1 MDVKIIPGKLRGR
14 ITAMP
19 SKSHA
24 HRVLIAQKLAQLQGK
39 GCKDPLFIP
48 EFSRDITATKNC
60 LAQLDSCAG
69 ADYYARTGDDLDS
82 EEHAGVRTA
91 VSQTAI
97 GAGLRETAT
106 AQNAGNPVSRRNTT
120 DSATA
125 AEPGTCSGTGIR
137 KAAADSAVTTG
148 RDIPLLDCGESGST
162 LRFMLPV
169 AMAVTDKAIFAG
181 SGKLPQRPISP
192 LKEEM
197 ENHGCVFTMGA
208 GLTPDSSKGGT
219 ATDDRTAKD
228 KDNATDCIT
237 GGGTTEICTITGRL
251 QPGEYTLPGNI
262 SSQFITGLLFA
273 LPILDGD
280 SRLRLTTGLESAG
293 YVALSLDVLRDFGI
307 DIRIDSDENGF
318 IVYDIKGGQK
328 YTEPEGLSI
337 EGDWSN
343 AAFWLACGALGGDI
357 ICDGLRADSSQ
368 RDREILTVLQN
379 LGADVTTETGED
391 GLTTVICRAPGSDD
405 ISGADEA
412 ADETLLQ
419 HSSKDHT
426 DGIIP
431 RCGSGVSATGST
443 ACCTASAG
451 NGRHSDRNPSGDIST
466 DNMWDARQSRHVS
479 DVSAGEGTSE
489 VPSVPDAAPEDRSS
503 GVPASGSMA
512 RCDTAVLPDD
522 GRMQAAAGASGEGS
536 ITRDSASD
544 STDAASDDPG
554 TCRSS
559 NNSCDIMRATPE
571 RDCSSAHAPAGTGSG
586 LTAIHLDVTQI
597 PDLVPVLAAVMSAA
611 EGDSVITGAARLR
624 IKESDRLET
633 VRDFLSRLGA
643 GIECQDDGLSITG
656 SNGLAGGEVSS
667 HNDHRIAMAAAV
679 ASCVCRGPVI
689 IRGADAV
696 SKSYPDFF
704 SDFAGLGGRVSKI

>member
-24 HRVLIAQKLAQLQGK
+24 HRVLIAQKLAQLQGT

-60 LAQLDSCAG
+60 LAQLDSCSG
-69 ADYYARTGDDLDS
+69 ADHCTRAGDDLNA
-82 EEHAGVRTA
+82 EGVADR
-91 VSQTAI
+91 QTAASKTTD
-97 GAGLRETAT
+97 GAGSRQADD
-106 AQNAGNPVSRRNTT
+106 QAGRRNTT
-120 DSATA
+120 GSATA
-125 AEPGTCSGTGIR
+125 ADTCTD
-137 KAAADSAVTTG
+137 A
-148 RDIPLLDCGESGST
+148 PLLDCGESGST

-197 ENHGCVFTMGA
+197 ENHGCVFTMG
-208 GLTPDSSKGGT
+208 T
-219 ATDDRTAKD
+219 DRTADISKTGITTD
-228 KDNATDCIT
+228 IRSAADNSADSAN
-237 GGGTTEICTITGRL
+237 GGGATEICTITGRL

-280 SRLRLTTGLESAG
+280 SILRLTTKLESAG
-293 YVALSLDVLRDFGI
+293 YVDLSLDVLRDFGI
-307 DIRIDSDENGF
+307 DIRIDTDENGF
-318 IVYDIKGGQK
+318 ITYDIKGGQK

-357 ICDGLRADSSQ
+357 ICDGLKADSSQ
-368 RDREILTVLQN
+368 RDREVLTVLQN
-379 LGADVTTETGED
+379 LGASITTETGTD
-391 GLTTVICRAPGSDD
+391 GLTTVICRAHGSTGIGIHTNSGDSSDD
-405 ISGADEA
+405 
-412 ADETLLQ
+412 
-419 HSSKDHT
+419 HM
-426 DGIIP
+426 
-431 RCGSGVSATGST
+431 CATRWDSH
-443 ACCTASAG
+443 A
-451 NGRHSDRNPSGDIST
+451 SDR
-466 DNMWDARQSRHVS
+466 RS
-479 DVSAGEGTSE
+479 DECLS
-489 VPSVPDAAPEDRSS
+489 EDRSVVDSAPDHRSS
-503 GVPASGSMA
+503 GYQADDSSTDCGTGTHSTVNGAPAS
-512 RCDTAVLPDD
+512 TIP
-522 GRMQAAAGASGEGS
+522 QTPAA
-536 ITRDSASD
+536 
-544 STDAASDDPG
+544 DDPAQ
-554 TCRSS
+554 T
-559 NNSCDIMRATPE
+559 
-571 RDCSSAHAPAGTGSG
+571 AGRTGAG
-586 LTAIHLDVTQI
+586 LTAIDLDVTQI

-611 EGDSVITGAARLR
+611 DGRSVITGAERLR

-643 GIECQDDGLSITG
+643 DIQCLDDGLVIDGRTC
-656 SNGLAGGEVSS
+656 LEGGEVSS

-679 ASCVCRGPVI
+679 ASCICREPVI

-704 SDFAGLGGRVSKI
+704 SDFAGLGGTVSEI

>member
-24 HRVLIAQKLAQLQGK
+24 HRVLIAQKLAQLQGT

-69 ADYYARTGDDLDS
+69 ADYHARTGDDLNS
-82 EEHAGVRTA
+82 EELAGVRTA

-97 GAGLRETAT
+97 DAGLRETAT

-125 AEPGTCSGTGIR
+125 AEPGTCSGIGIR

-280 SRLRLTTGLESAG
+280 SRLRLTTKLESAG

-391 GLTTVICRAPGSDD
+391 GLTTVICRAPGSGD

-412 ADETLLQ
+412 ADGTLLQ

-426 DGIIP
+426 DGIIT
-431 RCGSGVSATGST
+431 RCGSGVSATGSM

-451 NGRHSDRNPSGDIST
+451 NGRHSDRNPSGDSSA
-466 DNMWDARQSRHVS
+466 DNMWDARQSRHAT

-643 GIECQDDGLSITG
+643 GIECLDDGLSITG
-656 SNGLAGGEVSS
+656 SNGLAGGEVFS

>member
-24 HRVLIAQKLAQLQGK
+24 HRVLIAQKLAQLQGT

-60 LAQLDSCAG
+60 LAQLDSCSG
-69 ADYYARTGDDLDS
+69 ADHCTRAGDDLNA
-82 EEHAGVRTA
+82 EGVADR
-91 VSQTAI
+91 QTAASKTTD
-97 GAGLRETAT
+97 GAGSRQADD
-106 AQNAGNPVSRRNTT
+106 QAGRRNTT
-120 DSATA
+120 GSATA
-125 AEPGTCSGTGIR
+125 ADTCTD
-137 KAAADSAVTTG
+137 A
-148 RDIPLLDCGESGST
+148 PLLDCGESGST

-197 ENHGCVFTMGA
+197 ENHGCVFTMG
-208 GLTPDSSKGGT
+208 T
-219 ATDDRTAKD
+219 DRTADISKTGITTD
-228 KDNATDCIT
+228 IRSAADNSADSAN
-237 GGGTTEICTITGRL
+237 GGGATEICTITGRL

-280 SRLRLTTGLESAG
+280 SILRLTTKLESAG
-293 YVALSLDVLRDFGI
+293 YVDLSLDVLRDFGI
-307 DIRIDSDENGF
+307 DIRIDTDENGF
-318 IVYDIKGGQK
+318 ITYDIKGGQK

-357 ICDGLRADSSQ
+357 ICDGLKADSSQ
-368 RDREILTVLQN
+368 RDREVLTVLQN
-379 LGADVTTETGED
+379 LGASITTETGTD
-391 GLTTVICRAPGSDD
+391 GLTTVICRAHGSTG
-405 ISGADEA
+405 IGGDEA
-412 ADETLLQ
+412 TE
-419 HSSKDHT
+419 
-426 DGIIP
+426 GIIP
-431 RCGSGVSATGST
+431 NRST
-443 ACCTASAG
+443 EGHSSG
-451 NGRHSDRNPSGDIST
+451 NGIHSVHTPSGHSSDDHMYAARRDSHASDRRIDECTSGDRT
-466 DNMWDARQSRHVS
+466 VS
-479 DVSAGEGTSE
+479 
-489 VPSVPDAAPEDRSS
+489 DAAPDHRSS
-503 GVPASGSMA
+503 GYQADDSSTDCGTGTHSTVNGAPAS
-512 RCDTAVLPDD
+512 TIP
-522 GRMQAAAGASGEGS
+522 QTPAA
-536 ITRDSASD
+536 
-544 STDAASDDPG
+544 DDPAQ
-554 TCRSS
+554 T
-559 NNSCDIMRATPE
+559 
-571 RDCSSAHAPAGTGSG
+571 AGRTGAG
-586 LTAIHLDVTQI
+586 LTAIDLDVTQI

-611 EGDSVITGAARLR
+611 KGNSVITGAERLR

-643 GIECQDDGLSITG
+643 DIECLDDGLSITG
-656 SNGLAGGEVSS
+656 MACLAGGEVSS

-679 ASCVCRGPVI
+679 ASCICREPVI

-704 SDFAGLGGRVSKI
+704 SDFAGLGGTVSEI

>member
-24 HRVLIAQKLAQLQGK
+24 HRVLIAQKLAQLQGT

-60 LAQLDSCAG
+60 LAQLDRCSG
-69 ADYYARTGDDLDS
+69 ADHCTRAGDDLNA
-82 EEHAGVRTA
+82 EGVADR
-91 VSQTAI
+91 QTAASKTTD
-97 GAGLRETAT
+97 GAGSRQADDP
-106 AQNAGNPVSRRNTT
+106 AGRRNTT
-120 DSATA
+120 DSTTA
-125 AEPGTCSGTGIR
+125 ADTAT
-137 KAAADSAVTTG
+137 DV
-148 RDIPLLDCGESGST
+148 PLLDCGESGST

-208 GLTPDSSKGGT
+208 GRTVDISKTGITTDNRSAADNSTDS
-219 ATDDRTAKD
+219 A
-228 KDNATDCIT
+228 N
-237 GGGTTEICTITGRL
+237 GGGATEICTITGRL

-280 SRLRLTTGLESAG
+280 SSLRLTTKLESAG
-293 YVALSLDVLRDFGI
+293 YVDLSLDVLRDFGI
-307 DIRIDSDENGF
+307 DIRIDTDENGF
-318 IVYDIKGGQK
+318 ITYNIKGGQK

-357 ICDGLRADSSQ
+357 ICDGLKADSSQ
-368 RDREILTVLQN
+368 RDREVLTVLQN
-379 LGADVTTETGED
+379 LGASITTEAGSD
-391 GLTTVICRAPGSDD
+391 GLTTVICRAPGSTGIGVHTNSGDSSDD
-405 ISGADEA
+405 HMCA
-412 ADETLLQ
+412 ARWDS
-419 HSSKDHT
+419 H
-426 DGIIP
+426 
-431 RCGSGVSATGST
+431 A
-443 ACCTASAG
+443 
-451 NGRHSDRNPSGDIST
+451 SDRRSDECLSEDRSVADSAPDHRSSAYQADVRST
-466 DNMWDARQSRHVS
+466 DNR
-479 DVSAGEGTSE
+479 
-489 VPSVPDAAPEDRSS
+489 
-503 GVPASGSMA
+503 
-512 RCDTAVLPDD
+512 
-522 GRMQAAAGASGEGS
+522 
-536 ITRDSASD
+536 
-544 STDAASDDPG
+544 TD
-554 TCRSS
+554 C
-559 NNSCDIMRATPE
+559 C
-571 RDCSSAHAPAGTGSG
+571 AGTHSTVNGAPDNGSPQTPATADPAQTAGMTGTG
-586 LTAIHLDVTQI
+586 LAAIDLDVTQI

-611 EGDSVITGAARLR
+611 EGNSVITGAERLR

-643 GIECQDDGLSITG
+643 DIECLDDGLSITG
-656 SNGLAGGEVSS
+656 MAGLPGGEVSS

-679 ASCVCRGPVI
+679 ASCICRGPVI

-704 SDFAGLGGRVSKI
+704 SDFTGLGGTVSEI

>member
-24 HRVLIAQKLAQLQGK
+24 HRVLIAQKLAQLQGT

-60 LAQLDSCAG
+60 LAQLDSCSA
-69 ADYYARTGDDLDS
+69 ADHCTRAGDDLNA
-82 EEHAGVRTA
+82 EGVADR
-91 VSQTAI
+91 QTAASKTTD
-97 GAGLRETAT
+97 GAGSRQADDP
-106 AQNAGNPVSRRNTT
+106 AGRRNTT
-120 DSATA
+120 GSATA
-125 AEPGTCSGTGIR
+125 ADTCTD
-137 KAAADSAVTTG
+137 A
-148 RDIPLLDCGESGST
+148 PLLDCGESGST

-197 ENHGCVFTMGA
+197 ENHGCVFTMG
-208 GLTPDSSKGGT
+208 T
-219 ATDDRTAKD
+219 DRTADISKTGITTD
-228 KDNATDCIT
+228 IRSAADNSADSAN
-237 GGGTTEICTITGRL
+237 GGGATEICTITGRL

-280 SRLRLTTGLESAG
+280 SILRLTTKLESAG
-293 YVALSLDVLRDFGI
+293 YVDLSLDVLRDFGI
-307 DIRIDSDENGF
+307 DIRIDTDENGF
-318 IVYDIKGGQK
+318 ITYDIKGGQK

-357 ICDGLRADSSQ
+357 ICDGLKADSSQ
-368 RDREILTVLQN
+368 RDREVLTVLQN
-379 LGADVTTETGED
+379 LGASITTETGTD
-391 GLTTVICRAPGSDD
+391 GLTTVICRAHGSTGIGIHTNSGDSSDD
-405 ISGADEA
+405 HMCA
-412 ADETLLQ
+412 ARWDS
-419 HSSKDHT
+419 H
-426 DGIIP
+426 
-431 RCGSGVSATGST
+431 A
-443 ACCTASAG
+443 
-451 NGRHSDRNPSGDIST
+451 SDRRSDECLSEDRSVADSAPDHRSSGYQADDSSTDCDTGDPADVRST
-466 DNMWDARQSRHVS
+466 DNSTGCC
-479 DVSAGEGTSE
+479 AGTHSTVNGA
-489 VPSVPDAAPEDRSS
+489 PDNGSS
-503 GVPASGSMA
+503 QTPA
-512 RCDTAVLPDD
+512 T
-522 GRMQAAAGASGEGS
+522 
-536 ITRDSASD
+536 
-544 STDAASDDPG
+544 DDPAQ
-554 TCRSS
+554 T
-559 NNSCDIMRATPE
+559 
-571 RDCSSAHAPAGTGSG
+571 AGKADAG
-586 LTAIHLDVTQI
+586 LAAIDLDVTQI

-611 EGDSVITGAARLR
+611 KGNSVITGAERLR

-643 GIECQDDGLSITG
+643 DIECLDDGLSITG
-656 SNGLAGGEVSS
+656 MACLAGGEVSS

-679 ASCVCRGPVI
+679 ASCICREPVI

-704 SDFAGLGGRVSKI
+704 SDFAGLGGTVSEI

>member
-24 HRVLIAQKLAQLQGK
+24 HRVLIAQKLAQLQGT

-60 LAQLDSCAG
+60 LAQLDSCSG
-69 ADYYARTGDDLDS
+69 ADHCTRAGDDLNA
-82 EEHAGVRTA
+82 EGVADR
-91 VSQTAI
+91 QTAASKTTD
-97 GAGLRETAT
+97 GAGSRQADD
-106 AQNAGNPVSRRNTT
+106 QAGRRNTT
-120 DSATA
+120 GSATA
-125 AEPGTCSGTGIR
+125 ADTCTD
-137 KAAADSAVTTG
+137 A
-148 RDIPLLDCGESGST
+148 PLLDCGESGST

-197 ENHGCVFTMGA
+197 ENHGCVFTMG
-208 GLTPDSSKGGT
+208 T
-219 ATDDRTAKD
+219 DRTADISKTGITTD
-228 KDNATDCIT
+228 IRSAADNSADSAN
-237 GGGTTEICTITGRL
+237 GGGATEICTITGRL

-280 SRLRLTTGLESAG
+280 SILRLTTKLESAG
-293 YVALSLDVLRDFGI
+293 YVDLSLDVLRDFGI
-307 DIRIDSDENGF
+307 DIRIDTDENGF
-318 IVYDIKGGQK
+318 ITYNIKGGQK

-357 ICDGLRADSSQ
+357 ICDGLKADSSQ
-368 RDREILTVLQN
+368 RDREVLTVLQN
-379 LGADVTTETGED
+379 LGASITTEAGSD
-391 GLTTVICRAPGSDD
+391 GLTTVICRAPGSTG
-405 ISGADEA
+405 IGGDEA
-412 ADETLLQ
+412 TE
-419 HSSKDHT
+419 
-426 DGIIP
+426 GIIP
-431 RCGSGVSATGST
+431 DCGTGDYSTVNGIHSIHTNSGDSSDDHMCAARWDSH
-443 ACCTASAG
+443 A
-451 NGRHSDRNPSGDIST
+451 SDRRSDECISEDRSVADAAPVHRSSGYQADVCST
-466 DNMWDARQSRHVS
+466 DNRTDCCS
-479 DVSAGEGTSE
+479 GTHST
-489 VPSVPDAAPEDRSS
+489 VNGAPDNGSPQT
-503 GVPASGSMA
+503 PA
-512 RCDTAVLPDD
+512 T
-522 GRMQAAAGASGEGS
+522 
-536 ITRDSASD
+536 
-544 STDAASDDPG
+544 DDPAQ
-554 TCRSS
+554 T
-559 NNSCDIMRATPE
+559 
-571 RDCSSAHAPAGTGSG
+571 AGKADAG
-586 LTAIHLDVTQI
+586 LAAIDLDVTQI

-611 EGDSVITGAARLR
+611 KGNSVITGAERLR

-643 GIECQDDGLSITG
+643 DIECLDDGLSITG
-656 SNGLAGGEVSS
+656 MVGLAGGEVSS

-679 ASCVCRGPVI
+679 ASCICREPVI

-704 SDFAGLGGRVSKI
+704 SDFAGLGGTVSEI

>member
-489 VPSVPDAAPEDRSS
+489 VPSVPDAAPEERSS

>member
-24 HRVLIAQKLAQLQGK
+24 HRVLIAQKLAQLQGT

-60 LAQLDSCAG
+60 LAQLDRCAG
-69 ADYYARTGDDLDS
+69 ADHCTPARDDLNA
-82 EEHAGVRTA
+82 EGVADRQSTA
-91 VSQTAI
+91 SQTY
-97 GAGLRETAT
+97 GDAGIRQSAT
-106 AQNAGNPVSRRNTT
+106 TQTDDDPASRLNAT
-120 DSATA
+120 DSVTA
-125 AEPGTCSGTGIR
+125 ADPVAYSGDSIR
-137 KAAADSAVTTG
+137 HAAANSAVATG

-169 AMAVTDKAIFAG
+169 AMSVTDKAIFAG

-197 ENHGCVFTMGA
+197 ENHGCVFTMGT
-208 GLTPDSSKGGT
+208 GLAPDSSKTGITTDNRSAADNGADPANGGE
-219 ATDDRTAKD
+219 A
-228 KDNATDCIT
+228 
-237 GGGTTEICTITGRL
+237 TEICTITGRL

-280 SRLRLTTGLESAG
+280 SSLRLTTKLESAG
-293 YVALSLDVLRDFGI
+293 YVDLSLDVLRDFGI
-307 DIRIDSDENGF
+307 DIRIDTDENGF
-318 IVYDIKGGQK
+318 ITYDIKGGQK

-357 ICDGLRADSSQ
+357 ICDGLKADSSQ
-368 RDREILTVLQN
+368 RDREVLTVLQN
-379 LGADVTTETGED
+379 LGADITTETGSD
-391 GLTTVICRAPGSDD
+391 DLTTVICRAPGNTG
-405 ISGADEA
+405 IGG
-412 ADETLLQ
+412 DETTDGITLQ

-431 RCGSGVSATGST
+431 HCSSKTPADSSVTCCSAPDDDLADSHITHCVSGT
-443 ACCTASAG
+443 
-451 NGRHSDRNPSGDIST
+451 
-466 DNMWDARQSRHVS
+466 
-479 DVSAGEGTSE
+479 
-489 VPSVPDAAPEDRSS
+489 
-503 GVPASGSMA
+503 PASGSIA
-512 RCDTAVLPDD
+512 RCDTAALPAD
-522 GRMQAAAGASGEGS
+522 GRMQVAAGVSGGGS
-536 ITRDSASD
+536 ITHDSASD

-559 NNSCDIMRATPE
+559 NNSCDIMRATPD
-571 RDCSSAHAPAGTGSG
+571 RDCSSAEAPAGTGSG
-586 LTAIHLDVTQI
+586 LTAIDLDVTQI

-611 EGDSVITGAARLR
+611 EGNSVITGAGRLR

-633 VRDFLSRLGA
+633 VRHFLSRLGA
-643 GIECQDDGLSITG
+643 DIECLDDGLSITG
-656 SNGLAGGEVSS
+656 SAGLAGGEVSS

-679 ASCVCRGPVI
+679 ASCICRDPVI

-704 SDFAGLGGRVSKI
+704 SDFARLGGTVSEI

>member
-443 ACCTASAG
+443 
-451 NGRHSDRNPSGDIST
+451 

-643 GIECQDDGLSITG
+643 GVECQDDGLSITG

>member
-24 HRVLIAQKLAQLQGK
+24 HRVLIAQKLAQLQGT

-60 LAQLDSCAG
+60 LAQLDRCSG
-69 ADYYARTGDDLDS
+69 ADHCTRAGDDLNAKGVADRQTAAS
-82 EEHAGVRTA
+82 KTTDGAGSRQA
-91 VSQTAI
+91 DASQTADDP
-97 GAGLRETAT
+97 AG
-106 AQNAGNPVSRRNTT
+106 RRNTT
-120 DSATA
+120 DSTTA
-125 AEPGTCSGTGIR
+125 ADTATD
-137 KAAADSAVTTG
+137 A
-148 RDIPLLDCGESGST
+148 PLLDCGESGST

-197 ENHGCVFTMGA
+197 ENHGCVFTMGTGSTVDISKTGITTDNRSAADNSA
-208 GLTPDSSKGGT
+208 GS
-219 ATDDRTAKD
+219 A
-228 KDNATDCIT
+228 N
-237 GGGTTEICTITGRL
+237 GGGATEICTITGRL

-280 SRLRLTTGLESAG
+280 SSLRLTTKLESAG
-293 YVALSLDVLRDFGI
+293 YVDLSLDVLRDFGI
-307 DIRIDSDENGF
+307 DIRIDTDENGF
-318 IVYDIKGGQK
+318 ITYNIKGGQK

-357 ICDGLRADSSQ
+357 ICDGLKADSSQ
-368 RDREILTVLQN
+368 RDREVLTVLQN
-379 LGADVTTETGED
+379 LGASITTEAGSD
-391 GLTTVICRAPGSDD
+391 GLTTVICRAPGSTGIGVHTNSGDSSND
-405 ISGADEA
+405 HMCAACWDSHASDRRSDERISEDRSVADA
-412 ADETLLQ
+412 APDH
-419 HSSKDHT
+419 HSSVHQADV
-426 DGIIP
+426 
-431 RCGSGVSATGST
+431 R
-443 ACCTASAG
+443 
-451 NGRHSDRNPSGDIST
+451 ST
-466 DNMWDARQSRHVS
+466 DNRTDCCADTHSTVNGAPDNGSPQTPATA
-479 DVSAGEGTSE
+479 DPAQTAGMT
-489 VPSVPDAAPEDRSS
+489 
-503 GVPASGSMA
+503 
-512 RCDTAVLPDD
+512 
-522 GRMQAAAGASGEGS
+522 
-536 ITRDSASD
+536 
-544 STDAASDDPG
+544 
-554 TCRSS
+554 
-559 NNSCDIMRATPE
+559 
-571 RDCSSAHAPAGTGSG
+571 GTG
-586 LTAIHLDVTQI
+586 LAAIDLDVTQI

-611 EGDSVITGAARLR
+611 EGNSVITGAERLR

-643 GIECQDDGLSITG
+643 DIECLDDGLSITG
-656 SNGLAGGEVSS
+656 MVGLAGGEVSS

-679 ASCVCRGPVI
+679 ASCICRGPVV

-704 SDFAGLGGRVSKI
+704 SDFAGLGGTVSEI

>member
-24 HRVLIAQKLAQLQGK
+24 HRVLIAQKLAQLQGT

-60 LAQLDSCAG
+60 LAQLDRCSG
-69 ADYYARTGDDLDS
+69 ADHCTRAGDDLNA
-82 EEHAGVRTA
+82 EGVADR
-91 VSQTAI
+91 QTAASKTTD
-97 GAGLRETAT
+97 GAGSRQADDP
-106 AQNAGNPVSRRNTT
+106 AGRRNTT
-120 DSATA
+120 DSTTA
-125 AEPGTCSGTGIR
+125 ADTAT
-137 KAAADSAVTTG
+137 DV
-148 RDIPLLDCGESGST
+148 PLLDCGESGST

-208 GLTPDSSKGGT
+208 GRTVDISKTGITTDNRSAADNSTDS
-219 ATDDRTAKD
+219 A
-228 KDNATDCIT
+228 N
-237 GGGTTEICTITGRL
+237 GGGATEICTITGRL

-280 SRLRLTTGLESAG
+280 SSLRLTTKLESAG
-293 YVALSLDVLRDFGI
+293 YVDLSLDVLRDFGI
-307 DIRIDSDENGF
+307 DIRIDTDENGF
-318 IVYDIKGGQK
+318 ITYNIKGGQK

-357 ICDGLRADSSQ
+357 ICDGLKADSSQ
-368 RDREILTVLQN
+368 RDREVLTVLQN
-379 LGADVTTETGED
+379 LGASITTEAGSD
-391 GLTTVICRAPGSDD
+391 GLTTVICRAPGSTGIGVHTNSGDSSDD
-405 ISGADEA
+405 HMCA
-412 ADETLLQ
+412 ARWDS
-419 HSSKDHT
+419 H
-426 DGIIP
+426 
-431 RCGSGVSATGST
+431 A
-443 ACCTASAG
+443 
-451 NGRHSDRNPSGDIST
+451 SDRRSDECLSEDRSVADSAPDHRSSAYQADVRST
-466 DNMWDARQSRHVS
+466 DNR
-479 DVSAGEGTSE
+479 
-489 VPSVPDAAPEDRSS
+489 
-503 GVPASGSMA
+503 
-512 RCDTAVLPDD
+512 
-522 GRMQAAAGASGEGS
+522 
-536 ITRDSASD
+536 
-544 STDAASDDPG
+544 TD
-554 TCRSS
+554 C
-559 NNSCDIMRATPE
+559 C
-571 RDCSSAHAPAGTGSG
+571 AGTHSTVNGAPDNGSPQTPATADPAQTAGMTGTG
-586 LTAIHLDVTQI
+586 LAAIDLDVTQI

-611 EGDSVITGAARLR
+611 EGNSVITGAERLR

-643 GIECQDDGLSITG
+643 DIECLDDGLSITG
-656 SNGLAGGEVSS
+656 MAGLAGGEVSS

-679 ASCVCRGPVI
+679 ASCICRGPVI

-704 SDFAGLGGRVSKI
+704 SDFTGLGGTVSEI

>member
-24 HRVLIAQKLAQLQGK
+24 HRVLIAQKLAQLQGT

-60 LAQLDSCAG
+60 LAQLDSCSG
-69 ADYYARTGDDLDS
+69 ADHCTRAGDDLNA
-82 EEHAGVRTA
+82 EGVADR
-91 VSQTAI
+91 QTAASKTTD
-97 GAGLRETAT
+97 GAGSRQADD
-106 AQNAGNPVSRRNTT
+106 QAGRRNTT
-120 DSATA
+120 GSATA
-125 AEPGTCSGTGIR
+125 ADTCTD
-137 KAAADSAVTTG
+137 A
-148 RDIPLLDCGESGST
+148 PLLDCGESGST

-197 ENHGCVFTMGA
+197 ENHGCVFTMGT
-208 GLTPDSSKGGT
+208 G
-219 ATDDRTAKD
+219 RTADISKTGITTD
-228 KDNATDCIT
+228 IRSAADNSADSAN
-237 GGGTTEICTITGRL
+237 GGGATEICTITGRL

-280 SRLRLTTGLESAG
+280 SILRLTTKLESAG
-293 YVALSLDVLRDFGI
+293 YVDLSLDVLRDFGI
-307 DIRIDSDENGF
+307 DIRIDTDENGF
-318 IVYDIKGGQK
+318 ITYDIKGGQK

-357 ICDGLRADSSQ
+357 ICDGLKADSSQ
-368 RDREILTVLQN
+368 RDREVLTVLQN
-379 LGADVTTETGED
+379 LGASITTETGTD
-391 GLTTVICRAPGSDD
+391 GLTTVICRAHGSTGIGIHTNSGDSSDD
-405 ISGADEA
+405 
-412 ADETLLQ
+412 
-419 HSSKDHT
+419 HM
-426 DGIIP
+426 
-431 RCGSGVSATGST
+431 CATRWDSH
-443 ACCTASAG
+443 A
-451 NGRHSDRNPSGDIST
+451 SDR
-466 DNMWDARQSRHVS
+466 RS
-479 DVSAGEGTSE
+479 DECLS
-489 VPSVPDAAPEDRSS
+489 EDRSVVDSAPDHRSS
-503 GVPASGSMA
+503 GYQADDSSTDCGTGTHSTVNGAPAS
-512 RCDTAVLPDD
+512 TIP
-522 GRMQAAAGASGEGS
+522 QTPAA
-536 ITRDSASD
+536 
-544 STDAASDDPG
+544 DDPAQ
-554 TCRSS
+554 T
-559 NNSCDIMRATPE
+559 
-571 RDCSSAHAPAGTGSG
+571 AGRTGAG
-586 LTAIHLDVTQI
+586 LTAIDLDVTQI

-611 EGDSVITGAARLR
+611 DGRSVITGAERLR

-643 GIECQDDGLSITG
+643 DIQCLDDGLVIDGRTC
-656 SNGLAGGEVSS
+656 LEGGEVSS

-679 ASCVCRGPVI
+679 ASCICREPVI

-704 SDFAGLGGRVSKI
+704 SDFAGLGGTVSEI